1 MYDYDVEAA
10 RMQTCRE
17 IAAQAWC
24 TPTTSHIVLDYPL
37 AEAFAEILRRERYQP
52 ALGCAT
58 TRELL
63 DEIKARVELDGKLDY
78 RTVD

>member
-1 MYDYDVEAA
+1 MHDVEAT
-10 RMQTCRE
+10 RMETCRE
-17 IAAQAWC
+17 LAAQAWC
-24 TPTTSHIVLDYPL
+24 TSSTSHIVLDVAL
-37 AEAFAEILRRERYQP
+37 AEAFAQILRRERWQP

-63 DEIKARVELDGKLDY
+63 DEVRARIELDGKLDY